1 MDFLQKVEPTEFGQ
15 VRRSVL
21 MTHDLELLMMF
32 GYLFFLAASHK
43 ECIPQKNT
51 PNTIQLFYIFLVSIV
66 EFETSPKKVDQKR
79 KKVSSTNK
87 KRQHLEAFPLDFSK
101 ESDSDTGEA
110 SPSASPDVE
119 ASEAASPQAV
129 PQGPEVPPA
138 PVEAAGGNVGKV
150 AFFCRKG
157 REDQTSDIP
166 KKKVMIQKK

>member
-1 MDFLQKVEPTEFGQ
+1 MHPT
-15 VRRSVL
+15 
-21 MTHDLELLMMF
+21 
-32 GYLFFLAASHK
+32 K
-43 ECIPQKNT
+43 EHPKHHSIS
-51 PNTIQLFYIFLVSIV
+51 LHFLVSIV

-150 AFFCRKG
+150 AFFSG
-157 REDQTSDIP
+157 REGKTRHQTSP
-166 KKKVMIQKK
+166 KKK